1 MAVVRSNVVI
11 PEIFTPYIEEQ
22 VTLRSDFLQAG
33 VVKQMAELN
42 VTEGGDYVNVPSFD
56 ADLTG
61 DAEVLTDNSSLV
73 AAGITADKQRGVVL
87 HRGKLWTS
95 RDLAKLA
102 AGADPMSAIGNK
114 AAAWIANQQQKDL
127 LASLAGCFGPLT
139 SNSTGAL
146 RTLTVDSVSGT
157 PAPLGPR
164 QAAQA
169 RALLGDQGEKLA
181 VVAMHSACYYDLVER
196 KAIDYVT
203 NAEARQTVSTVAA
216 GSLDVPNAFGGSI
229 AAAYGS
235 VRVPM
240 FMDYRVIV
248 SDDLAASGGN
258 YPCYFFAPGSVGTGT
273 QRGLQSETDR
283 DIAAK
288 EDAMSVDWHNVF
300 HPIGMQYQ
308 TSAGVNPTQAV
319 LATAGSWTRVFEF
332 KNIGIVRATITSN
345 FD

>member
-1 MAVVRSNVVI
+1 MAVIRSNVVI

-56 ADLTG
+56 ADLSG

-73 AAGITADKQRGVVL
+73 AAGIAADRQRGVVL

-114 AAAWIANQQQKDL
+114 AASWIANQQQKDL

-164 QAAQA
+164 QCA
-169 RALLGDQGEKLA
+169 RARAVLGDQGEKLT
-181 VVAMHSACYYDLVER
+181 VVAMHSACYYDLMER

-203 NAEARQTVSTVAA
+203 ATESRVTASTIAA
-216 GSLDVPNAFGGSI
+216 SGITALNSFAGSI
-229 AAAYGS
+229 APAFGD
-235 VRVPM
+235 VRVPY

-248 SDDLAASGGN
+248 SDDLVPVSNN
-258 YPCYFFAPGSVGTGT
+258 YPVYFFAPGSVGTGT
-273 QRGLQSETDR
+273 QRGLMSETDR

-300 HPIGMQYQ
+300 HPIGMTYQ
-308 TSAGVNPTQAV
+308 TAAGVNPTQAV
-319 LATAGSWTRVFEF
+319 LATAGSWVRAFEF
-332 KNIGIVRATITSN
+332 KNIGIVRATVTSN
-345 FD
+345 FT